1 MGLKEADR
9 YSISAEFCGPRA
21 ILSDLPNFLVL
32 SHRVRFEIP
41 MLSSA
46 DKDEKVF
53 RSVLLSA
60 HSLSTELF

>member
-1 MGLKEADR
+1 MVH
-9 YSISAEFCGPRA
+9 RA

-41 MLSSA
+41 ILSSA

-60 HSLSTELF
+60 HSLSMELFLE